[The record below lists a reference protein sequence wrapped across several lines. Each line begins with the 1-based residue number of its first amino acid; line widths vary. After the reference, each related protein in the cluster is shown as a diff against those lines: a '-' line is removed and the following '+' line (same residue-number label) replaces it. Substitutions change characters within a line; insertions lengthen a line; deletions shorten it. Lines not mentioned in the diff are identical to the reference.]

1 MSGAGDAKK
10 SKLYNGINNVDQ
22 RQLPKKRDQEKE
34 NYVSSVRTV
43 ALCVS
48 SIHFRFIVSLHFC
61 RFFAQFM
68 ICVLQVSTAVA
79 FGVGLGLKDGVG
91 KASEFFAG
99 YAQVYI

>member
-1 MSGAGDAKK
+1 MYDD
-10 SKLYNGINNVDQ
+10 INDVDP

-34 NYVSSVRTV
+34 NYVSSIRTV

-48 SIHFRFIVSLHFC
+48 LIHFRFIVSLRFC
-61 RFFAQFM
+61 RFFGQLM
-68 ICVLQVSTAVA
+68 ICILQVSTAVA

-99 YAQVYI
+99 YVQVYI